1 MATNWSAYDAAKEI
15 LGENKENIIEIGS
28 RYPLFA
34 RTIALIG
41 DDLVLDILA
50 AIPKTTARVIETGLK
65 EAQGDYTEIENDAV
79 EETKPVKEK
88 TSVKGSQKDTKTKV
102 EKADEFDREDFEKM
116 KATDLY
122 KLCCERGLSGKCKS
136 RSKAVLINVLMGE
149 EPEESVADDW
159 DGTEEEIPSDPYA
172 GKNARE
178 LFNMCK
184 ERGLKVKPRMSADA
198 YVKVLKKADAESEP
212 EPEEEDDDDEWEI

>member
-15 LGENKENIIEIGS
+15 LGDNKENVIEIGS

-34 RTIALIG
+34 RTIAFSG
-41 DDLVLDILA
+41 DELMLEILA
-50 AIPKTTARVIETGLK
+50 AIPKTTARVIENGLR
-65 EAQGDYTEIENDAV
+65 EAWGDDMDCEADVV
-79 EETKPVKEK
+79 EEDKPAKAK
-88 TSVKGSQKDTKTKV
+88 TSVKGSQKATKAKA

-136 RSKAVLINVLMGE
+136 RSKAALIAVLMGE
-149 EPEESVADDW
+149 EPEESVADDDW
-159 DGTEEEIPSDPYA
+159 DEAEEETPSDPYA

-184 ERGLKVKPRMSADA
+184 ERGIKVRPKMSADT
-198 YVKVLKKADAESEP
+198 YVKALKKADAEAES
-212 EPEEEDDDDEWEI
+212 EPEEEDDDEWEI

>member
-65 EAQGDYTEIENDAV
+65 EAQGDDTEIENDAV

-88 TSVKGSQKDTKTKV
+88 TSVKGSQKDTKAKV
-102 EKADEFDREDFEKM
+102 EKADEFDREDFENM

-136 RSKAVLINVLMGE
+136 RSKAALINVLMGE

-159 DGTEEEIPSDPYA
+159 DETEEEIPSDPYA

-184 ERGLKVKPRMSADA
+184 ERGFKVKPKMSADA

-212 EPEEEDDDDEWEI
+212 EEEDDDDEWEI

>member
-65 EAQGDYTEIENDAV
+65 EAQGADVEDEADAV
-79 EETKPVKEK
+79 EEEPKAKAK
-88 TSVKGSQKDTKTKV
+88 TSVKGSQKATKAKA
-102 EKADEFDREDFEKM
+102 EKADELDREDFEKM

-136 RSKAVLINVLMGE
+136 RSKAALIAVLMGE
-149 EPEESVADDW
+149 EPEESVADDDW
-159 DGTEEEIPSDPYA
+159 EEPEEETPSDPYA

-184 ERGLKVKPRMSADA
+184 ERGIKVKPKMSADT
-198 YVKVLKKADAESEP
+198 YVKALKKADAEAES
-212 EPEEEDDDDEWEI
+212 EPEEEDDDEWEI

>member
-79 EETKPVKEK
+79 EETKPIKEK

-136 RSKAVLINVLMGE
+136 RSKAALINVLMGE
-149 EPEESVADDW
+149 EPEKSVADDW
-159 DGTEEEIPSDPYA
+159 AEVEEEIPSDPYA

-184 ERGLKVKPRMSADA
+184 ERGLKVKPKMYADA
-198 YVKVLKKADAESEP
+198 YVKVLKKADAEVEP
-212 EPEEEDDDDEWEI
+212 DEEDDDDEWEI

>member
-65 EAQGDYTEIENDAV
+65 EAQGDDTEIEDDVA

-88 TSVKGSQKDTKTKV
+88 TSVKGSQKDTKAKV

-136 RSKAVLINVLMGE
+136 RSKAALINVLMGE

-159 DGTEEEIPSDPYA
+159 DETEEEIPSDPYA

-184 ERGLKVKPRMSADA
+184 ERGLKVKPKMSADA
-198 YVKVLKKADAESEP
+198 YVKVLKKADAEA

>member
-41 DDLVLDILA
+41 DDLVLDILS

-65 EAQGDYTEIENDAV
+65 EAQGVDTEDEDDTV
-79 EETKPVKEK
+79 EDIKTVKAKP
-88 TSVKGSQKDTKTKV
+88 SVKGSQKDTKVKV

-136 RSKAVLINVLMGE
+136 RSKAALINVLMGE

-159 DGTEEEIPSDPYA
+159 DEAEEETPSDPYA

-184 ERGLKVKPRMSADA
+184 ERGIKVKPKMPADT
-198 YVKVLKKADAESEP
+198 YVKALKKADAEAES
-212 EPEEEDDDDEWEI
+212 EPEEEDDDEWEI

>member
-65 EAQGDYTEIENDAV
+65 EAQGADVEVEDDAV
-79 EETKPVKEK
+79 EEEPKAKAK
-88 TSVKGSQKDTKTKV
+88 TSVKGSQKATKAKV

-136 RSKAVLINVLMGE
+136 RSKAALIAVLMGE
-149 EPEESVADDW
+149 EPEESVADDDW
-159 DGTEEEIPSDPYA
+159 DEAEEETPSDPYA
-172 GKNARE
+172 GKNVRE

-184 ERGLKVKPRMSADA
+184 ERGIKVKPKMSADT
-198 YVKVLKKADAESEP
+198 YVKALKKADAEAESES
-212 EPEEEDDDDEWEI
+212 EEEDDDEWEI

>member
-41 DDLVLDILA
+41 DDLVLDILS

-65 EAQGDYTEIENDAV
+65 EAQGVDTEGEDDTV
-79 EETKPVKEK
+79 EDIKPVKAK
-88 TSVKGSQKDTKTKV
+88 PSVKGSQKDTKVKV

-136 RSKAVLINVLMGE
+136 RSKAALINVLMGE

-159 DGTEEEIPSDPYA
+159 DEAEDETPSDPYA

-184 ERGLKVKPRMSADA
+184 ERGLKVKPKMSADA

-212 EPEEEDDDDEWEI
+212 DEEDDDEWEI

>member
-65 EAQGDYTEIENDAV
+65 EAQGADTEFEADAD
-79 EETKPVKEK
+79 EEEPKAKVK
-88 TSVKGSQKDTKTKV
+88 TSLKGSQKATKAKA

-136 RSKAVLINVLMGE
+136 RSKAALIAVLMGE
-149 EPEESVADDW
+149 EPEESVADDDW
-159 DGTEEEIPSDPYA
+159 DEAEEETPSDPYA

-184 ERGLKVKPRMSADA
+184 ERGIKVKPKMSADT
-198 YVKVLKKADAESEP
+198 YVKALKKADAEAES
-212 EPEEEDDDDEWEI
+212 EPEEEDDDEWEI

>member
-65 EAQGDYTEIENDAV
+65 EAQGADMEDEADAV
-79 EETKPVKEK
+79 EEEPKAKAK
-88 TSVKGSQKDTKTKV
+88 TSVKGSQKAIKEKA

-136 RSKAVLINVLMGE
+136 RSKAALIAVLMGE
-149 EPEESVADDW
+149 EPEESVADDDW
-159 DGTEEEIPSDPYA
+159 DEAEEETPSDPYV

-184 ERGLKVKPRMSADA
+184 ERGIKVKPKMSADT
-198 YVKVLKKADAESEP
+198 YVKALKKADAEAES
-212 EPEEEDDDDEWEI
+212 EPEEEDDDEWEI

>member
-41 DDLVLDILA
+41 DDLVLDILS
-50 AIPKTTARVIETGLK
+50 AIPKITARVIETGLK
-65 EAQGDYTEIENDAV
+65 EAQGVDTEDEDDTV
-79 EETKPVKEK
+79 EDIKPVKAK
-88 TSVKGSQKDTKTKV
+88 TSVKGSQKATKAKA

-136 RSKAVLINVLMGE
+136 RSKAALIAVLMGE

-159 DGTEEEIPSDPYA
+159 DEAEDETPSDPYA

-184 ERGLKVKPRMSADA
+184 ERGIKVKPKMPADT
-198 YVKVLKKADAESEP
+198 YVKALKKADAEAES
-212 EPEEEDDDDEWEI
+212 EPEEEDDDEWEI

>member
-65 EAQGDYTEIENDAV
+65 EAQGDDTEIEDDAV

-88 TSVKGSQKDTKTKV
+88 TSVKGSQKDTKAKV

-136 RSKAVLINVLMGE
+136 RSKAALINVLMGE

-159 DGTEEEIPSDPYA
+159 DETEEEIPSDPYA

-184 ERGLKVKPRMSADA
+184 ERGFKVKPKMSADA
-198 YVKVLKKADAESEP
+198 YVKVLKKADAEA

>member
-34 RTIALIG
+34 RTVALIG

-65 EAQGDYTEIENDAV
+65 EAQGDDTEIEDDAV

-88 TSVKGSQKDTKTKV
+88 TSVKGSQKDTKAKV

-136 RSKAVLINVLMGE
+136 RSKAALINVLMGE

-159 DGTEEEIPSDPYA
+159 DETEEEIPSDPYA

-184 ERGLKVKPRMSADA
+184 ERGLKVKPKMSADA
-198 YVKVLKKADAESEP
+198 YVKVLKKADAEA

>member
-65 EAQGDYTEIENDAV
+65 EAQGADMEDEVDAV
-79 EETKPVKEK
+79 EEEPKAKAK
-88 TSVKGSQKDTKTKV
+88 TSVKGSQKATKEKA

-136 RSKAVLINVLMGE
+136 RSKAALIAVLMGE
-149 EPEESVADDW
+149 EPEESVADDDW
-159 DGTEEEIPSDPYA
+159 DEAEEETPSDPYA

-184 ERGLKVKPRMSADA
+184 EKGIKVKPKMSADT
-198 YVKVLKKADAESEP
+198 YVKALKKADAEAES
-212 EPEEEDDDDEWEI
+212 EPEEEDDDEWEI

>member
-136 RSKAVLINVLMGE
+136 RSKVALINVLMGE

-159 DGTEEEIPSDPYA
+159 DEAEDETPSDPYA

-184 ERGLKVKPRMSADA
+184 ERGLKVKPKMSADA
-198 YVKVLKKADAESEP
+198 YVKVLKKADAEAEP
-212 EPEEEDDDDEWEI
+212 DEEDDDDEWEI

>member
-41 DDLVLDILA
+41 DDLVLDILS

-65 EAQGDYTEIENDAV
+65 EAQGVDTV
-79 EETKPVKEK
+79 EDIKTVKAKP
-88 TSVKGSQKDTKTKV
+88 SVKGSQKDTKAKV

-136 RSKAVLINVLMGE
+136 RSKAALINVLMGE

-159 DGTEEEIPSDPYA
+159 DEAEDETPSDPYA

-184 ERGLKVKPRMSADA
+184 ERGLKVKPKMSADA
-198 YVKVLKKADAESEP
+198 YVKVLKKADAEEEP
-212 EPEEEDDDDEWEI
+212 DEEDDDDEWEI

>member
-15 LGENKENIIEIGS
+15 LGGNKENIIEIGS

-65 EAQGDYTEIENDAV
+65 EAQGTDAEFIIDAV
-79 EETKPVKEK
+79 EDDKPVKVK
-88 TSVKGSQKDTKTKV
+88 TSVKGSQKATKEKA

-136 RSKAVLINVLMGE
+136 RSKAALIAVLMGE
-149 EPEESVADDW
+149 EPEESVADDDW
-159 DGTEEEIPSDPYA
+159 DEAEEETPSDPYA

-184 ERGLKVKPRMSADA
+184 EKGIKVKPKMSADT
-198 YVKVLKKADAESEP
+198 YVKALKKADAEAES
-212 EPEEEDDDDEWEI
+212 EPEEEDDDEWEI